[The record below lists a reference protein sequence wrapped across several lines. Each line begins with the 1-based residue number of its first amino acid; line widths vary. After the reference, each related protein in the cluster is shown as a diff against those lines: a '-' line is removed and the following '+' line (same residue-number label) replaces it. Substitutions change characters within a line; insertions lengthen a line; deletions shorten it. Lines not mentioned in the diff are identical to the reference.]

1 MKNQQDSNESVEE
14 VSNESLEAASGG
26 GGFLKHL
33 PVVGDLLAV
42 GFDAY
47 ETVSLNKGTKEVL
60 KDASINNE
68 ESEEYEERLRYYKKL
83 NLDKLPSEQ

>member
-26 GGFLKHL
+26 GGLLRHL
-33 PVVGDLLAV
+33 PVVGDLVAI
-42 GFDAY
+42 GFDAH
-47 ETVSLNKGTKEVL
+47 ETVSLNKDTKKVL

-68 ESEEYEERLRYYKKL
+68 ESEEYEELLRNYKKL
-83 NLDKLPSEQ
+83 NLDKRPSDQ